1 MIPNSSLPK
10 ISIIVAVYNCEAH
23 IATCLTSLLNQDY
36 PREKLEIIIADNG
49 STDKTKDLILQF
61 PVTYVLENTVQS
73 SYAARNTGAR
83 QATGEGLAFFDADQ
97 EADPSWLRQLING
110 WQDPQ
115 YGAFAG
121 KYIPMGQDT
130 NLAGKYWH
138 QQEASQFRT
147 EFADHEIPKLG
158 GGNTLIRRSV
168 FEELGG
174 FDSQMISWGD
184 FDFSY
189 RLKKK
194 GYRVKYNAAALV
206 KHFER
211 TTVKKLLKRE
221 YRIGFGKSS
230 FLAKHPEQKESICK
244 DGWVAIK
251 RTALGVLALVY
262 GLIKPLPGKNRKEH
276 LAMILFDIAMRWM
289 YVLGRMQH
297 ILGFQQR
304 KQPAKW

>member
-1 MIPNSSLPK
+1 MANVLFPK
-10 ISIIVAVYNCEAH
+10 ISIIVAVYNGEAH
-23 IATCLTSLLNQDY
+23 IATCLNSLLNQDY
-36 PREKLEIIIADNG
+36 PRDRFEVITVDNG
-49 STDKTKDLILQF
+49 STDKTKDLIRQF
-61 PVTYVLENTVQS
+61 PVTYVLENAAQS

-97 EADPSWLRQLING
+97 EADPSWLRELIVG
-110 WQDPQ
+110 WDDLR

-121 KYIPMGQDT
+121 KYLPMGADT

-147 EFADHEIPKLG
+147 EYAEDEIPKLG

-168 FEELGG
+168 FKELGG

-194 GYRVKYNAAALV
+194 GYRVKYNGAALV

-211 TTVKKLLKRE
+211 TTVKRLLKRE
-221 YRIGFGKSS
+221 YRIGFGRSS
-230 FLAKHPEQKESICK
+230 FLAKYPEQKESVRGDI
-244 DGWVAIK
+244 WAAIK
-251 RTALGVLALVY
+251 RTAVGGPALAY
-262 GLIKPLPGKNRKEH
+262 GLFKPLSGKSRKDH
-276 LAMILFDIAMRWM
+276 LAMILFDMAMRWM
-289 YVLGRMQH
+289 YLFGRMQY
-297 ILGFQQR
+297 ILGFHQR
-304 KQPAKW
+304 KRPAKW